1 MPNLF
6 CIIMT
11 KQIIYIFLFLF
22 TYTTLLP
29 AQSKKE
35 LQAEL
40 SLAQEKQET
49 LLREISRLRVDSV
62 TYITKVE
69 TLEKKL
75 EELEDEN
82 MQLRE
87 EKDNALSSSM
97 QTLEDYNK
105 LEVSYNELLE
115 NSSQES
121 KHIASMKAKLDSA
134 LSLTELMDEEIED
147 LEDFLDEKDEDI
159 MFLQE
164 KIVKMREEYGLELED
179 E

>member
-1 MPNLF
+1 M
-6 CIIMT
+6 IMI
-11 KQIIYIFLFLF
+11 KQITPIVFFLLAFANFLS
-22 TYTTLLP
+22 

-40 SLAQEKQET
+40 SLAQEKQEV

-62 TYITKVE
+62 TYINKVE

-75 EELEDEN
+75 EELENEN
-82 MQLRE
+82 LRLRE
-87 EKDNALSSSM
+87 EKNNALSSSM

-105 LEVSYNELLE
+105 LEVSYNQLLE

-121 KHIASMKAKLDSA
+121 KHIATIQAKLDSA
-134 LSLTELMDEEIED
+134 LLLTKQMDVEIED
-147 LEDFLDEKDEDI
+147 LEDFLDEKDDDI

-164 KIVKMREEYGLELED
+164 KIVRMREEYGLELED
-179 E
+179 